1 MQTVYGFQ
9 YTLDGYYTEGDQ
21 TKINWLGEECRI
33 QKFQGA
39 HKNEFVITDSS
50 NKSSLYYNGVL
61 KRTWEGDCQDES
73 GNFDV
78 YENGRLELCGSFDNL
93 LYDDYV
99 QFKTCSRDAL
109 ELVLI
114 KRKTGIT
121 VFRGQYNY
129 NLQKHG
135 RGIEFDENDGKELL
149 EGIWADDKLCKITKI
164 FENGVMTEFSEQ
176 GDGFQFETRIPV
188 YMGGYCFDE
197 STGKYVRHGVGC
209 LIDPKTRMAYRESTW
224 EKGEEIEGV
233 DLINGCYKYKP
244 LSVSIHEEKDIQSL
258 IATVNDLRI
267 EENSFNS
274 VISFDTN
281 QWNMIQSLTIGDYS
295 FGNIHGITFSKLPYL
310 ESISI
315 GNQCFTTQHLPPSLE
330 SDAPYSFKIADCEHL
345 VSFKMGTFC
354 CTNWSHGIE
363 LENLPNL
370 ERIEI
375 GDLVT
380 QSWNF
385 AHSSLIVHGL
395 YCWNYPDL

>member
-1 MQTVYGFQ
+1 MQTVFGFQ
-9 YTLDGYYTEGDQ
+9 YTLDGYYTEWDQ
-21 TKINWLGEECRI
+21 NKINWLGEECRI

-121 VFRGQYNY
+121 VYRGQYNY

-164 FENGVMTEFSEQ
+164 
-176 GDGFQFETRIPV
+176 
-188 YMGGYCFDE
+188 
-197 STGKYVRHGVGC
+197 
-209 LIDPKTRMAYRESTW
+209 
-224 EKGEEIEGV
+224 
-233 DLINGCYKYKP
+233 
-244 LSVSIHEEKDIQSL
+244 
-258 IATVNDLRI
+258 
-267 EENSFNS
+267 
-274 VISFDTN
+274 
-281 QWNMIQSLTIGDYS
+281 
-295 FGNIHGITFSKLPYL
+295 
-310 ESISI
+310 
-315 GNQCFTTQHLPPSLE
+315 
-330 SDAPYSFKIADCEHL
+330 
-345 VSFKMGTFC
+345 
-354 CTNWSHGIE
+354 
-363 LENLPNL
+363 
-370 ERIEI
+370 
-375 GDLVT
+375 
-380 QSWNF
+380 
-385 AHSSLIVHGL
+385 
-395 YCWNYPDL
+395 